1 MSLINKYL
9 TKEIL
14 KYFCIVLAAV
24 VGIFLAVDFFEK
36 IDNFM
41 EASIPF
47 SKIIRFYYLKIPS
60 IVAII
65 APVGILLAVIVV
77 FGLMNKN
84 NEIIALKSSGASIY
98 YILRPVV
105 SIGLLLSI
113 LIFLLTELIVPIT
126 ISKVN
131 RIWNFEVKKKS
142 ATISRGK
149 NIWIKGDHAIY
160 HITYYNPANSNI
172 LGVTLNFFDDDFS
185 LTRRVDAK
193 RGVFKEGKWIFYEMI
208 EQKLDKES
216 NNYRVEFL
224 DEREESFL
232 FLPEDIKRVVKKSEE
247 MNLLELLEYIKNIE
261 TEGYDASAYKVDM
274 HAKLAFPFVC
284 FVMCLVGT
292 GVGGRSKIKES
303 LAINIC
309 FGIGIA
315 FFFWIF
321 YSFCL
326 SLGYGE
332 ILPPFV
338 AAWSANLVF
347 LCFGFF
353 ALLNAE

>member
-1 MSLINKYL
+1 MYLIEKYL

-14 KYFCIVLAAV
+14 KYFCILLATV
-24 VGIFLAVDFFEK
+24 VSIYLAVDFFEK

-41 EASIPF
+41 EAGLPF
-47 SKIIRFYYLKIPS
+47 SKIIRFFYLKIPS
-60 IVAII
+60 IVARI
-65 APVGILLAVIVV
+65 APVGILLAVLVV

-84 NEIIALKSSGASIY
+84 NEIIALRSSGASIY
-98 YILRPVV
+98 YLLRPVV
-105 SIGLLLSI
+105 SIGLFLSI
-113 LIFLLTELIVPIT
+113 LIFLLSELIVPIT
-126 ISKVN
+126 MSKVN
-131 RIWNFEVKKKS
+131 RIWNLEVKKKT

-149 NIWIKGDHAIY
+149 NIWIKGDRAIY
-160 HITYYNPANSNI
+160 HITYYNPSNSNI
-172 LGVTLNFFDDDFS
+172 LGVTLNFFDDGFR

-193 RGVFKEGKWIFYEMI
+193 KGVFKKGKWIFYEII

-216 NNYRVEFL
+216 NNYHVAFL
-224 DEREESFL
+224 EEREEPFH

-261 TEGYDASAYKVDM
+261 NEGYDASVYKVDLY
-274 HAKLAFPFVC
+274 AKLALPFVC

-292 GVGGRSKIKES
+292 GVGGRGKIKES
-303 LAINIC
+303 LAVSIC
-309 FGIGIA
+309 YGIGIV
-315 FFFWIF
+315 FFYWIF

-332 ILPPFV
+332 MLPPFV
-338 AAWSANLVF
+338 AAWTANFIL
-347 LCFGFF
+347 LCFGLL

>member
-9 TKEIL
+9 TIEIL
-14 KYFCIVLAAV
+14 KYFCIILAAV
-24 VGIFLAVDFFEK
+24 VSIFLAVDFFEK

-41 EASIPF
+41 EASLPF
-47 SKIIRFYYLKIPS
+47 LKIIRFYYLKIPS
-60 IVAII
+60 IVARI
-65 APVGILLAVIVV
+65 APVGILLSVIVV

-105 SIGLLLSI
+105 SIGLFLCV
-113 LIFLLTELIVPIT
+113 LIFLLSELIVPIT

-142 ATISRGK
+142 AIISRGK
-149 NIWIKGDHAIY
+149 NIWIKGDRAIY
-160 HITYYNPANSNI
+160 HITYYNPTNSNI
-172 LGVTLNFFDDDFS
+172 FGVTLNFFDDDFR

-193 RGVFKEGKWIFYEMI
+193 KGVFKEGKWIFYEMI

-216 NNYRVEFL
+216 NNYRVAFL
-224 DEREESFL
+224 EEWEEPFL

-247 MNLLELLEYIKNIE
+247 MNILELLEYIKNIE
-261 TEGYDASAYKVDM
+261 NEGYDASAYKVDM
-274 HAKLAFPFVC
+274 YTKLAFPFVC

-292 GVGGRSKIKES
+292 GVGGRGKIRES
-303 LAINIC
+303 LAVSIC

-332 ILPPFV
+332 MLPPFV
-338 AAWSANLVF
+338 AAWSANFVF
-347 LCFGFF
+347 LCFGLF
-353 ALLNAE
+353 AILNAG

>member
-1 MSLINKYL
+1 
-9 TKEIL
+9 
-14 KYFCIVLAAV
+14 V
-24 VGIFLAVDFFEK
+24 VGIFIAVDFFEK

-41 EASIPF
+41 EASLPF
-47 SKIIRFYYLKIPS
+47 FKIIRFYYLKIPS
-60 IVAII
+60 IVARI

-98 YILRPVV
+98 YILRPVI
-105 SIGLLLSI
+105 SIGLFLCV
-113 LIFLLTELIVPIT
+113 LIFLLSELIVPIT

-131 RIWNFEVKKKS
+131 RIWNVEVKKKS
-142 ATISRGK
+142 AIISRGK
-149 NIWIKGDHAIY
+149 NIWIRGDRAIY
-160 HITYYNPANSNI
+160 HITYYNPTNSNI
-172 LGVTLNFFDDDFS
+172 LGVTLNFFDDDFR

-193 RGVFKEGKWIFYEMI
+193 KGVFKEGKWIFYEMI

-216 NNYRVEFL
+216 NNYRVAFL
-224 DEREESFL
+224 EEWEEPFL

-247 MNLLELLEYIKNIE
+247 MNILELLEYIKNIE
-261 TEGYDASAYKVDM
+261 NEGYDASAYKVDM
-274 HAKLAFPFVC
+274 YTKLAFPFVC

-292 GVGGRSKIKES
+292 GVGGRGKIRES
-303 LAINIC
+303 LAVSIC

-332 ILPPFV
+332 MLPPFV
-338 AAWSANLVF
+338 AAWSANFVF
-347 LCFGFF
+347 LCFGLF
-353 ALLNAE
+353 AILNAE

>member
-1 MSLINKYL
+1 MSLIKKYL

-14 KYFCIVLAAV
+14 KYFCILLAAV
-24 VGIFLAVDFFEK
+24 VSIFIAVDFFEK

-41 EASIPF
+41 EASLPF
-47 SKIIRFYYLKIPS
+47 SKIIRFYYLKMPS
-60 IVAII
+60 IVARIT
-65 APVGILLAVIVV
+65 PVGILLSVIVV

-84 NEIIALKSSGASIY
+84 NEIIALKSSGANIY

-105 SIGLLLSI
+105 SIGLFLSV
-113 LIFLLTELIVPIT
+113 LIFLLSELIVPIT

-149 NIWIKGDHAIY
+149 NIWIKGDRAIF
-160 HITYYNPANSNI
+160 HITYYNPSNSNI
-172 LGVTLNFFDDDFS
+172 LGVTLNYFDDDFR

-193 RGVFKEGKWIFYEMI
+193 KGVFKEGKWIFYEII

-216 NNYRVEFL
+216 NNYRVAFL
-224 DEREESFL
+224 EEREEPFI

-261 TEGYDASAYKVDM
+261 NEGYDASAYKVDM
-274 HAKLAFPFVC
+274 NTKLAFPFVC

-292 GVGGRSKIKES
+292 GVGGRGKIKES
-303 LAINIC
+303 LAVSIC
-309 FGIGIA
+309 YGIGIA

-338 AAWSANLVF
+338 AAWSANFVF
-347 LCFGFF
+347 LCFGLF

>member
-14 KYFCIVLAAV
+14 KYFCILLATV

-41 EASIPF
+41 EASLPF
-47 SKIIRFYYLKIPS
+47 SKIIKYFYLKIPL
-60 IVAII
+60 IVARFT
-65 APVGILLAVIVV
+65 PVGILLAVIVV

-105 SIGLLLSI
+105 SIGLSLSV
-113 LIFLLTELIVPIT
+113 LIFLLSELIVPIT

-149 NIWIKGDHAIY
+149 NIWVKGDRSIY
-160 HITYYNPANSNI
+160 HITYYNPSNSNI
-172 LGVTLNFFDDDFS
+172 LGVTLNYFDDDFR

-193 RGVFKEGKWIFYEMI
+193 KGVFKEGKWIFYEII

-216 NNYRVEFL
+216 NNYRVAFL
-224 DEREESFL
+224 EEREESFL

-261 TEGYDASAYKVDM
+261 NEGYDASAYKVDM
-274 HAKLAFPFVC
+274 HTKLAFPFVC
-284 FVMCLVGT
+284 FIMCLVGT
-292 GVGGRSKIKES
+292 GVGGRGKIKES
-303 LAINIC
+303 LAVSIC

-332 ILPPFV
+332 MLPPFV
-338 AAWSANLVF
+338 AAWSANFVF
-347 LCFGFF
+347 LCFGLF
-353 ALLNAE
+353 AILNAE

>member
-1 MSLINKYL
+1 MYLIKKYL
-9 TKEIL
+9 TLEII
-14 KYFCIVLAAV
+14 KYFFILLAAV

-60 IVAII
+60 IIARI

-98 YILRPVV
+98 YILMPVV

-113 LIFLLTELIVPIT
+113 LIFLLSELIVPIT

-160 HITYYNPANSNI
+160 HITYYNPTNSNI
-172 LGVTLNFFDDDFS
+172 LGVTLNFFDDDFR

-193 RGVFKEGKWIFYEMI
+193 KGVFKEGKWIFYELI

-224 DEREESFL
+224 EEREEPFL

-261 TEGYDASAYKVDM
+261 SEGYDASAYKVDM
-274 HAKLAFPFVC
+274 YTKLAFPFVC

-292 GVGGRSKIKES
+292 GIGGRSKIKES
-303 LAINIC
+303 MAVTIC
-309 FGIGIA
+309 FGIGSA

-347 LCFGFF
+347 LCFGLFT
-353 ALLNAE
+353 LLYAE

>member
-14 KYFCIVLAAV
+14 KYFCILLATV

-41 EASIPF
+41 EASLPF
-47 SKIIRFYYLKIPS
+47 SIIIRYFYLKMPL
-60 IVAII
+60 IVARFT
-65 APVGILLAVIVV
+65 PVGILLAVIVV

-105 SIGLLLSI
+105 SIGLFLSV
-113 LIFLLTELIVPIT
+113 LIFLLSELIVPIT

-149 NIWIKGDHAIY
+149 NIWIKGDRSIY
-160 HITYYNPANSNI
+160 HITYYNPSNSNI
-172 LGVTLNFFDDDFS
+172 LGVTLNYFDDDFR

-193 RGVFKEGKWIFYEMI
+193 KGVFKEGKWIFYEII

-216 NNYRVEFL
+216 NNYRVAFL
-224 DEREESFL
+224 EEREESFL

-261 TEGYDASAYKVDM
+261 NEGYDASAYKVDM
-274 HAKLAFPFVC
+274 HTKLAFPFVC
-284 FVMCLVGT
+284 LIMCLVGT
-292 GVGGRSKIKES
+292 GVGGRGKIKES
-303 LAINIC
+303 LAVSIC

-315 FFFWIF
+315 FLFWIF

-332 ILPPFV
+332 MLPPFV
-338 AAWSANLVF
+338 AAWSANFVF
-347 LCFGFF
+347 LCFGLY
-353 ALLNAE
+353 AILNAE

>member
-1 MSLINKYL
+1 MYLINKYL

-14 KYFCIVLAAV
+14 KYFCILLVAV

-41 EASIPF
+41 EVGLPF
-47 SKIIRFYYLKIPS
+47 TKIIRFYYLKIPS
-60 IVAII
+60 IVARI

-84 NEIIALKSSGASIY
+84 NEIMALKSSGASIY

-105 SIGLLLSI
+105 LIGLFLSL
-113 LIFLLTELIVPIT
+113 LIFLLSELIVPIT

-149 NIWIKGDHAIY
+149 NIWIKGDRAIY
-160 HITYYNPANSNI
+160 HITYYNPTNSNI
-172 LGVTLNFFDDDFS
+172 LGVTLNFFDDDFK

-193 RGVFKEGKWIFYEMI
+193 KGVFKEGKWIFYEMI

-216 NNYRVEFL
+216 NHYRVAFL
-224 DEREESFL
+224 KEREEPFL

-247 MNLLELLEYIKNIE
+247 MNLMELIEYIKSIE
-261 TEGYDASAYKVDM
+261 NEGYDASAYKVDM
-274 HAKLAFPFVC
+274 YAKLAFPFVC
-284 FVMCLVGT
+284 FIMCLVGT
-292 GVGGRSKIKES
+292 GIGGRGKIKES
-303 LAINIC
+303 FAVSIS
-309 FGIGIA
+309 FGIGTA

-321 YSFCL
+321 YSFCI

-338 AAWSANLVF
+338 AAWSANFVF
-347 LCFGFF
+347 LCVGMF

>member
-9 TKEIL
+9 TIEIL
-14 KYFCIVLAAV
+14 KYFCIILAAV
-24 VGIFLAVDFFEK
+24 VSIFLAVDFFEK

-41 EASIPF
+41 EASLPF
-47 SKIIRFYYLKIPS
+47 LKIIRFYYLKVPS
-60 IVAII
+60 IVARI
-65 APVGILLAVIVV
+65 APVGILLSVIVV

-105 SIGLLLSI
+105 SIGLFLCV
-113 LIFLLTELIVPIT
+113 LIFLLSELIVPIT

-142 ATISRGK
+142 AIISRGK
-149 NIWIKGDHAIY
+149 NIWIKGDRAIY
-160 HITYYNPANSNI
+160 HITYYNPTDSNI
-172 LGVTLNFFDDDFS
+172 FGVTLNFFDDDFR

-193 RGVFKEGKWIFYEMI
+193 KGVFKEGKWIFYEMI

-216 NNYRVEFL
+216 NNYRVAFL
-224 DEREESFL
+224 EEWEEPFL

-261 TEGYDASAYKVDM
+261 NEGYDASAYKVDM
-274 HAKLAFPFVC
+274 YTKLAFPFVC

-292 GVGGRSKIKES
+292 GVGGRGKIRES
-303 LAINIC
+303 LAVSIC

-332 ILPPFV
+332 MLPPFV
-338 AAWSANLVF
+338 AAWSANFVF
-347 LCFGFF
+347 LCFGLF
-353 ALLNAE
+353 AILNAG